1 MGIVTHWCR
10 MLGHISEHVDQV
22 GNIDG
27 SIYVVTGLCS
37 HDNFERER
45 NKMSNMINVVC
56 SRLAQTGYSCFR
68 FARPMF
74 AHTKQSSLF
83 VSLFIISH
91 CIVSVNFA
99 HVKRVSRSWTLLK
112 TTVNSSFLEIA
123 AREWPCSGLHF
134 ARSTCQAIVFFS
146 FSLGR
151 CW

>member
-1 MGIVTHWCR
+1 

-83 VSLFIISH
+83 VSLLIIMAPPPGLSWFLVFWLLFGADAEALSLHAFISLRPG
-91 CIVSVNFA
+91 VS
-99 HVKRVSRSWTLLK
+99 W
-112 TTVNSSFLEIA
+112 
-123 AREWPCSGLHF
+123 
-134 ARSTCQAIVFFS
+134 
-146 FSLGR
+146 
-151 CW
+151 